1 MKKFDIK
8 KVREI
13 AIDLPN
19 YQQIYV
25 LDHQNRNRVIKL
37 LYEMGYTTD
46 FESLSKRYKHLPW
59 AVNIRQKRFFTVGSV
74 AVIACAVQQGAIVL
88 KLNELNELTYFENV

>member
-8 KVREI
+8 KVRKI
-13 AIDLPN
+13 AIDIPN
-19 YQQIYV
+19 HQQIYV
-25 LDHQNRNRVIKL
+25 HDHQNRNRVIKL

-46 FESLSKRYKHLPW
+46 FESLSECYKHLPW

-74 AVIACAVQQGAIVL
+74 AVIACAVQQGAKVL
-88 KLNELNELTYFENV
+88 KLDQLSDLIH